1 MRNFTAIVLAAGKGT
16 RFKSAMPK
24 VLHPIGGRPM
34 LYYPLQALRALKAK
48 DIVVVVG
55 HKAEDVMARF
65 NENGFLSFAVQEPQ
79 LGTGHAVMCGLK
91 GLKAAGNDVQDLL
104 ILSGDVPLITEQ
116 TIKALFGAHRGTKG
130 AAPVISFISTE
141 LSDPTGYGRVIRDEN
156 GRIQRIVE
164 HKDLKPS
171 EHRINEVNAG
181 IYLVNRPFL
190 AENLKK
196 LGTKNAQKEFYLPDL
211 VRLAYE
217 SGQSVSALT
226 ASDADEVMGINNRVE
241 LARAGRLLN
250 QRTLKGLMLNG
261 VSIVDPDA
269 TYIES
274 TVKVGPDTTVYPGAY
289 IAGSATIGANATIE
303 QGVLIRDSAIG
314 DNTAVKAYSVIEDSS
329 IGCNASIGPFAR
341 LRPGNVIMDNV
352 RIGNFVE
359 VKKTRMGKGAKAN
372 HLSYL
377 GDSIIGRHVNIGA
390 GTITCNYDGIKKY
403 TTTIKDNAFIGSDT
417 QLVAPVVVGK
427 GAYVGSGT
435 TVTKNVPAG
444 SLVVTRASERVVRG
458 WAKKRLK
465 KGHQA

>member
-16 RFKSAMPK
+16 RFKSAVPK

-34 LYYPLQALRALKAK
+34 LHYPLQALKALKPRG
-48 DIVVVVG
+48 IVVVVG
-55 HKAEDVMARF
+55 HKAEDVKARF
-65 NENGFLSFAVQEPQ
+65 NENGFLGFAVQEPQ

-91 GLKAAGNDVQDLL
+91 GLKGAENNVQDLL
-104 ILSGDVPLITEQ
+104 ILSGDVPLITEE
-116 TIKALFGAHRGTKG
+116 TIRALFREHMGSKG
-130 AAPVISFISTE
+130 SSPVISFISTE
-141 LSDPTGYGRVIRDEN
+141 LNDPAGYGRVIRGEN
-156 GRIQRIVE
+156 GNVLRIVE
-164 HKDLKPS
+164 HKDLKPY
-171 EHRINEVNAG
+171 EHCVNEINAG
-181 IYLVNRPFL
+181 IYLISRAFL

-196 LGTKNAQKEFYLPDL
+196 LGNKNAQKEFYLPDL
-211 VRLAYE
+211 VRLASE
-217 SGQSVSALT
+217 AGKPVSALMT
-226 ASDADEVMGINNRVE
+226 SDSDEVMGINTRIE

-250 QRTLKGLMLNG
+250 QRTLNSLMLNG
-261 VSIVDPDA
+261 VSIVDPEA

-274 TVKVGPDTTVYPGAY
+274 TVKIGPDTTVYPGAY
-289 IAGSATIGANATIE
+289 IAGSAKIGANATIE

-314 DNTAVKAYSVIEDSS
+314 DNTVVKAYSVIEDSS
-329 IGCNASIGPFAR
+329 IGRNASIGPFAR

-377 GDSIIGRHVNIGA
+377 GDSVIGRHVNIGA
-390 GTITCNYDGIKKY
+390 GTITCNYDGINKY

-435 TVTKNVPAG
+435 TVTKDVPPG
-444 SLVVTRASERVVRG
+444 SLVVTRASERVIKG
-458 WAKKRLK
+458 WARKRLK